1 MDRDMASRP
10 GMTALGAR
18 VHLFVRPE
26 SRERFVAL
34 FRDVLD
40 CTVIELD
47 FGVGQPIMLVRFGDG
62 SSFSVETSEL
72 GPAEPASE
80 ALTDELALRGAWIEF
95 RTADLAGYTRR
106 LAAAGIPQFRHPGS
120 NHTYFSAPGGQV
132 FRLLDDAY
140 VGP

>member
-10 GMTALGAR
+10 GVTGLGAR

-40 CTVIELD
+40 CTVVELD
-47 FGVGQPIMLVRFGDG
+47 FGVGQPIILVRFGDG

-72 GPAEPASE
+72 APVEPANE
-80 ALTDELALRGAWIEF
+80 ALTDDSALRGAWIEF
-95 RTADLAGYTRR
+95 RTGDPVGYARR
-106 LAAAGIPQFRHPGS
+106 LVEAGIPQFRHPGS

-140 VGP
+140 AGP